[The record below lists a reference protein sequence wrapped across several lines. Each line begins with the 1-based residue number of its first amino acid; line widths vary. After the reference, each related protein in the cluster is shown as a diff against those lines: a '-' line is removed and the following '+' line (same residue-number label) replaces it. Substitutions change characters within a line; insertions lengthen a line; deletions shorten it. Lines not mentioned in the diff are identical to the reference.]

1 MQKWIEVI
9 TIDRDA
15 SKARFKVRRVPAVT
29 PEIAEALKSVENEG
43 SFMSSVCA
51 RNRNMAAP
59 ATLVA
64 KYRYVF
70 RVKKTV

>member
-1 MQKWIEVI
+1 MMQKWIEVI

-43 SFMSSVCA
+43 SLMSSVCA
-51 RNRNMAAP
+51 RNR
-59 ATLVA
+59 T
-64 KYRYVF
+64 
-70 RVKKTV
+70 